1 MAKNMHKKSFSEETK
16 LKLDIFRE
24 CFREW
29 FPVFVHQTFWSKL
42 YIL

>member
-1 MAKNMHKKSFSEETK
+1 MTKDINKFEYTKETK

-29 FPVFVHQTFWSKL
+29 FPVFLHNQFISHL
-42 YIL
+42 YV